1 MSTASKQN
9 LSLGKLRR
17 AVDGND
23 SYTAAAS
30 MSQMSGSSAT
40 SPAPVKMSDFS
51 ISAINEG
58 VSGFTYLFEQTAENY
73 EMEFSNEGGLFNKR
87 IANRTENLS
96 WSFDGNLD
104 VSFGGA
110 DYIAQVTA
118 GSITNTGGAIAG
130 TFNQSGSLKAKF
142 SEDGQSDGF
151 NDHATRYNTSVS
163 KSIEIVDTYGGV
175 PSCLLFGSPV
185 SKSDGSVVNVEDLNI
200 GDEILTISLP
210 GSTDESEGDWKT
222 DTFNRTGSFTQHS
235 ASVQRVMY
243 EFSQHYYNINSG
255 SELITGEHHMLF
267 RQAGSENWTWKTAP
281 NFEVGDY
288 LMNKQGN
295 EVEISSLEINQNSDG
310 YEVVQLDVEPDDFY
324 IGSTFLVHN
333 KGSNSEP
340 SYPSTQWQNA
350 SGDFNLHLLDGD
362 SGIADDNVVSP
373 LKTIEL
379 SNGSGNS
386 SFSCQQPSN
395 GNIELKVSISTSGDP
410 GVNGTGNS
418 ATGFGN
424 TQSSV
429 AAASTYYMRFKLV
442 EVKADAGNLDAEDR
456 TITITNNGVSNTDI
470 DINCRFV
477 NL

>member
-1 MSTASKQN
+1 MATSTKQN

-17 AVDGND
+17 AVDGNN

-51 ISAINEG
+51 ISAVDEG
-58 VSGFTYLFEQTAENY
+58 LSGFTYLFEQTAENY

-104 VSFGGA
+104 VTIGSA

-118 GSITNTGGAIAG
+118 GSITNTDGAIAG

-142 SEDGQSDGF
+142 AEDGQSDGF

-200 GDEILTISLP
+200 GDEILSVSLQ
-210 GSTDESEGDWKT
+210 GSTDESSGDWKN
-222 DTFNRTGSFTQHS
+222 DTFNQSGSFTQHS

-243 EFSQHYYNINSG
+243 EFSQHYYDINSG
-255 SELITGEHHMLF
+255 SEYITGEHHMLY
-267 RQAGSENWTWKTAP
+267 RQAGNENWTWKTAP
-281 NFEVGDY
+281 NFSVGDY
-288 LMNKQGN
+288 LMDKQGN
-295 EVEISSLEINQNSDG
+295 EVVISSLQQHIDTDG

-324 IGSTFLVHN
+324 IGQTFLVHN

-340 SYPSTQWQNA
+340 SYPSTKWTTA
-350 SGDFNLHLLDGD
+350 PGDETIAGSLGD
-362 SGIADDNVVSP
+362 TVITPGAR
-373 LKTIEL
+373 TIQL
-379 SNGSGNS
+379 ANGSGNTAV
-386 SFSCQQPSN
+386 SN
-395 GNIELKVSISTSGDP
+395 DQTSAGAVTITIAFSTSGDP
-410 GVNGTGNS
+410 GTSGTDNSGTGFVSLPKNDLS
-418 ATGFGN
+418 FTSGTLYMRIKA
-424 TQSSV
+424 V
-429 AAASTYYMRFKLV
+429 AAGSGDGTGTA
-442 EVKADAGNLDAEDR
+442 
-456 TITITNNGVSNTDI
+456 TISFTNNGVTNSDFDI
-470 DINCRFV
+470 TLNFT
-477 NL
+477 